1 MRLVFVILLLVAFSP
16 SREQNLISGGKL
28 RPEQAIM
35 DIRHYTVSLD
45 VNIEKQTIAGM
56 GTVDFIFSQ
65 PSNIIVLDLVH
76 LMNVEKVWVN
86 KKPAAFKHDDDLLT
100 ITPTAT
106 LPAGKV
112 KVEVQYSG
120 KPGVA
125 ARPPWDG
132 GFTWTKDSTGN
143 PWVAVTSEG
152 EGGKIFF
159 PCKDHP
165 SDEPNEGADLIVTVP
180 KGLVVAGPGLLQKV
194 TTKKDKSTYHW
205 KTNYTINN
213 YSIIFNIGKF
223 KVVTRQY
230 TSISG
235 KIIPMQFYVLEEHTS
250 HAEHQLEML
259 EKTVKMDEKYFG
271 EYPWANEKI
280 AICETPHLG
289 MEHQTMNAY
298 GNKFRYTQVGGS
310 DFDWLMHHE
319 FGHEW
324 WGNKITAK
332 DWGHYWIQEGI
343 CSFADALYNR
353 EYEGEESYLKRME
366 RTARATRNEKPVVLG
381 DSNVTEDDAYHPDI
395 YGKGAFFMHT
405 LRYVLGDDVFFPTL
419 KKFATSPQYTYDN
432 QVTTTDVEK
441 FFSKESGK
449 DLKPLFDFYL
459 RTIQKLEIDI
469 KQLDDS
475 KYHVKILNFDM
486 PLPMEIVTDAGSQKV
501 TLDKKGTTITS
512 KTIPQIDPKVYY
524 LKKIIL
530 E

>member
-1 MRLVFVILLLVAFSP
+1 MRLLLIFLLLITVTP

-35 DIRHYTVSLD
+35 DIRHYTVALN
-45 VNIEKQTIAGM
+45 VNIDQQTIDGY
-56 GTVDFIFSQ
+56 GEVDFIFSQ
-65 PSNIIVLDLVH
+65 PSNIILLDLVH

-86 KKPAAFKHDDDLLT
+86 GKPASFKHDGDLLS
-100 ITPTAT
+100 ITPASA

-112 KVEVQYSG
+112 KVKVQYAG

-143 PWVAVTSEG
+143 PWIAVTSEG

-165 SDEPNEGADLIVTVP
+165 SDEPNEGADLIITVP

-194 TTKKDKSTYHW
+194 STKKDKSTFYW

-213 YSIIFNIGKF
+213 YSIIFNIGKY
-223 KVVTRQY
+223 KVVTRNY
-230 TSISG
+230 TSVSG
-235 KIIPMQFYVLEEHTS
+235 KIIPMQFYVLEEHAS

-271 EYPWANEKI
+271 EYPWAKEKI

-343 CSFADALYNR
+343 CSFGDALYTR
-353 EYEGEESYLKRME
+353 ESEGEESYLRRME

-381 DSNVTEDDAYHPDI
+381 DSNVTEDEAYHPDI

-405 LRYVLGDDVFFPTL
+405 LRYVLGDDIFFTTL
-419 KKFATSPQYTYDN
+419 KKFATDPQYTYDN
-432 QVTTTDVEK
+432 QVTTSDVEK

-459 RTIQKLEIDI
+459 RTVQKLEIDV
-469 KQLDDS
+469 KQMDDT
-475 KYHVKILNFDM
+475 KYLVKIQNFDM
-486 PLPMEIVTDAGSQKV
+486 PLPMEILTDSGSQKV
-501 TLDKKGTTITS
+501 MLDKKGVTITS
-512 KTIPQIDPKVYY
+512 KSIPQVDPKVYY